1 MKMPGFNADAS
12 LYRSAGN
19 YRMRANGFSAVIYSS
34 VMPQQ
39 TISLNSLRVM
49 DDLSRYG
56 SVAFC
61 WPPPWPPICL
71 VPERLRMA
79 LLGLYTGK

>member
-19 YRMRANGFSAVIYSS
+19 YRMRATGFSAVVYSS

-39 TISLNSLRVM
+39 TISLNSLPVM
-49 DDLSRYG
+49 
-56 SVAFC
+56 VALGRGKVVYC
-61 WPPPWPPICL
+61 WWIF
-71 VPERLRMA
+71 
-79 LLGLYTGK
+79 